1 MTLPAII
8 GDGGLPVKVYQAFA
22 VLIALAALASVLSL
36 RMLPNGAGNNAQS
49 AVESRSGDRG
59 SSVYKFAMIFG
70 LALIMA
76 ALAIL
81 GHNCQLWF
89 ERGAWAST
97 TIDGTL
103 EMVRLNDDLMDRLR
117 HVQLIHSVL
126 ELPFHWVSISVGFA
140 AFALGSIFDE
150 GRG

>member
-1 MTLPAII
+1 M
-8 GDGGLPVKVYQAFA
+8 
-22 VLIALAALASVLSL
+22 
-36 RMLPNGAGNNAQS
+36 
-49 AVESRSGDRG
+49 
-59 SSVYKFAMIFG
+59 YKFAMIFG

-81 GHNCQLWF
+81 GHDCQAWF

-103 EMVRLNDDLMDRLR
+103 ELVRLNDDLMDRLR

-126 ELPFHWVSISVGFA
+126 ELPFYWVSISIGFA
-140 AFALGSIFDE
+140 AFAFGSIFDE
-150 GRG
+150 SRG